1 MYLEFKNCLPT
12 SLIKH
17 NTEELTLILYYLLLP
32 KYPLCKLLKLAIF
45 VKEKTGSKC
54 GGKHF

>member
-1 MYLEFKNCLPT
+1 MYLEFKNYLPT
-12 SLIKH
+12 SLIEHKP
-17 NTEELTLILYYLLLP
+17 EELTSILYYLLLP
-32 KYPLCKLLKLAIF
+32 KYPLCKLLKLVIF